1 VLCLNLMDEA
11 ERHGV
16 KVDDRQLARDLGV
29 PVVPASARFGRG
41 LPELLAAIEQVAQAP
56 VTGRVHRLSDEPPAI
71 RSALGELTARLRAAY
86 PDLPNARWI
95 AMRLLGGDDRVASAL
110 RRGELAGLAD
120 RARGA
125 REGLFAEAKEEA

>member
-1 VLCLNLMDEA
+1 M
-11 ERHGV
+11 
-16 KVDDRQLARDLGV
+16 AR
-29 PVVPASARFGRG
+29 SSRG
-41 LPELLAAIEQVAQAP
+41 LRRLAEQSR
-56 VTGRVHRLSDEPPAI
+56 TGA
-71 RSALGELTARLRAAY
+71 ARAAY

-125 REGLFAEAKEEA
+125 RAGLFSDATAAAR